1 MGYPDFAYIAK
12 LPINDAIQEYEAR
25 WLLDTMAAYARGFDA
40 GLAASRKNLKLR
52 VPIYVDGEYEDYIEV
67 D

>member
-1 MGYPDFAYIAK
+1 MAHQDFAYIAK
-12 LPINDAIQEYEAR
+12 LPMNDAIQEYEKR

-40 GLAASRKNLKLR
+40 GLAAAHKHNKHRI
-52 VPIYVDGEYEDYIEV
+52 PIYVDGEYEDYIEV